1 MIGVV
6 EVVAEGVE
14 GVAVALQVVAAA
26 LIHEAVVVVLIF
38 GVEEAAPVEASVVVG
53 NREGKFFTCNL
64 LPELL
69 I

>member
-6 EVVAEGVE
+6 EVVAEGV

-26 LIHEAVVVVLIF
+26 LIHEAVVVALIF

-53 NREGKFFTCNL
+53 NREGKLFACNL
-64 LPELL
+64 LSESL